1 MARVNAY
8 ICRDYSSAKVHRTKA
23 VPWTAN
29 MNSELSQLQQL
40 VRMTPRTASGRVGAA
55 WAVIK
60 ANLAA
65 GKKLREVYEAAQ
77 GDGLEVPYAQFKTYV
92 QRLRKRDLRHGLQAV
107 PTHLRVQT
115 PAPGAEPRRDAPARP
130 SRPPLGAP
138 SDPLRNVREQ
148 RAKRKS
154 FDYDPFPTKGL
165 TQ

>member
-1 MARVNAY
+1 V
-8 ICRDYSSAKVHRTKA
+8 
-23 VPWTAN
+23 
-29 MNSELSQLQQL
+29 
-40 VRMTPRTASGRVGAA
+40 
-55 WAVIK
+55 VIK

-77 GDGLEVPYAQFKTYV
+77 RDGLGVPYGQFKTYV
-92 QRLRKRDLRHGLQAV
+92 QRLRKRDLRQGSQAV
-107 PTHLRVQT
+107 STHMRVQT
-115 PAPGAEPRRDAPARP
+115 PAPRVEPRRDAAPGQARP
-130 SRPPLGAP
+130 QGAP

>member
-1 MARVNAY
+1 MN
-8 ICRDYSSAKVHRTKA
+8 T
-23 VPWTAN
+23 N
-29 MNSELSQLQQL
+29 MNSELSHLQQL
-40 VRMTPRTASGRVGAA
+40 VKMTPRTASGRVGAA

-115 PAPGAEPRRDAPARP
+115 PAPGVEPRRDAPARQARCGTFA
-130 SRPPLGAP
+130 SSARKGRALTMTR
-138 SDPLRNVREQ
+138 SQ
-148 RAKRKS
+148 RR
-154 FDYDPFPTKGL
+154 G
-165 TQ
+165 

>member
-1 MARVNAY
+1 MQRTTAVYGMA
-8 ICRDYSSAKVHRTKA
+8 S
-23 VPWTAN
+23 
-29 MNSELSQLQQL
+29 MNSELSHLQQL
-40 VRMTPRTASGRVGAA
+40 VKMTPRTASGRVAAA
-55 WAVIK
+55 WVVIK

-77 GDGLEVPYAQFKTYV
+77 RDGLGVPYGQFKTYV

-107 PTHLRVQT
+107 STHMRVQR
-115 PAPGAEPRRDAPARP
+115 PAPGVEPRRDAPARQARP
-130 SRPPLGAP
+130 SQIAP

>member
-1 MARVNAY
+1 MRHPTRLKGDKNYKSERV
-8 ICRDYSSAKVHRTKA
+8 SAVEAQR
-23 VPWTAN
+23 
-29 MNSELSQLQQL
+29 SELSNLQQL
-40 VRMTPRTASGRVGAA
+40 VKMTPRTASGRVGAA

-107 PTHLRVQT
+107 STHLRVQT
-115 PAPGAEPRRDAPARP
+115 PAPGVEPRRDAPARQARP
-130 SRPPLGAP
+130 SQGAP